1 MNRALIVI
9 GIAVVLVGLFW
20 KQLSALPFFRLPG
33 DIAIDR
39 PGLKFFFPIT
49 TSDRDQPGGVTDP
62 VDIPPLFFFGPQKP
76 ARTIRTTRWR

>member
-33 DIAIDR
+33 DIVIDR

-49 TSDRDQPGGVTDP
+49 TMIVISLVVSLILWIFR
-62 VDIPPLFFFGPQKP
+62 
-76 ARTIRTTRWR
+76 R